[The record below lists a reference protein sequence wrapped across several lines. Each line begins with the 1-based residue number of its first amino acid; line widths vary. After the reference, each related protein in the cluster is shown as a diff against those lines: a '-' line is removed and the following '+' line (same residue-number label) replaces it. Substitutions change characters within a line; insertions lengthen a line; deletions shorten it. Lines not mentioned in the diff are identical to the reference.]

1 MSGMKKTGIF
11 LVVSIIFFPTI
22 VLAQVLI
29 NEVAWMGNSLS
40 ANCEWLELYNKSL
53 VPVDLTNWSLYEGR
67 GDTLIINLTES
78 IASGGYYL
86 IERSVPTCQDPVP
99 GLENITGSFGGS
111 GLSNSGE
118 YLVLKDGVGDAIDSL
133 DASSK
138 WPAGNITTRETM
150 QWNGST
156 WITGAATPKAKNV
169 GVSDPTPSGNSG
181 PVQGAFATAV
191 TSASQTTPVVSES
204 EEQTGDFSIQIG
216 KARSG
221 VVGVPIY
228 FNADVSPRSVEDK
241 VSYSWSFGDGTTA
254 FGSVVRHIYAYPGKY
269 FVVARAQK
277 GTEFA
282 LAKILVN
289 VLESELE
296 ISEIIPGSNGHITLV
311 NKSPQE
317 IDLYNFSLNLG
328 SQIFRFPQDMIV
340 FGESSVRFSNKI
352 SGIWATPGDI
362 IEFRNP
368 YGEIIHSL
376 VLPNNQNVQEE
387 ILAKVVVVPEH
398 VTQDIQPFAVGEIK
412 TEQINIGRV
421 KNEAV
426 PVKVISEVPKTI
438 VITRKFNL
446 LEKILALPR
455 NIISSV
461 FAVF

>member
-111 GLSNSGE
+111 GLSNSGG

-191 TSASQTTPVVSES
+191 TPASQT
-204 EEQTGDFSIQIG
+204 
-216 KARSG
+216 
-221 VVGVPIY
+221 
-228 FNADVSPRSVEDK
+228 
-241 VSYSWSFGDGTTA
+241 
-254 FGSVVRHIYAYPGKY
+254 
-269 FVVARAQK
+269 
-277 GTEFA
+277 
-282 LAKILVN
+282 
-289 VLESELE
+289 
-296 ISEIIPGSNGHITLV
+296 
-311 NKSPQE
+311 
-317 IDLYNFSLNLG
+317 
-328 SQIFRFPQDMIV
+328 
-340 FGESSVRFSNKI
+340 
-352 SGIWATPGDI
+352 
-362 IEFRNP
+362 
-368 YGEIIHSL
+368 
-376 VLPNNQNVQEE
+376 
-387 ILAKVVVVPEH
+387 
-398 VTQDIQPFAVGEIK
+398 
-412 TEQINIGRV
+412 
-421 KNEAV
+421 
-426 PVKVISEVPKTI
+426 
-438 VITRKFNL
+438 
-446 LEKILALPR
+446 
-455 NIISSV
+455 
-461 FAVF
+461 